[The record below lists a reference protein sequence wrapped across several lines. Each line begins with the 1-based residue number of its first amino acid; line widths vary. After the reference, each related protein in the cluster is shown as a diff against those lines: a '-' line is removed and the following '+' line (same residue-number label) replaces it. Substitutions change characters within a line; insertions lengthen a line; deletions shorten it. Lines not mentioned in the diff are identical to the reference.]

1 MKQQNRHFTTGGFVR
16 SLFKNKLRM
25 GAILAVILVVA
36 VLYKYSSVN
45 AESIYDR
52 YYTSYDLGTMRGNG
66 TMDTLQEAYK
76 LEEAF
81 KNKNWS
87 KVATLYNEESAR
99 SAKYY
104 FLAGMADLEL
114 HQYQV
119 AVEQFEAVLSEN
131 AKNHNTYFKDEAE
144 YFLAFGYLMN
154 NESGKAIRL
163 LANIRQNKEH
173 QYYPMANQISGID
186 MKILGLKSK

>member
-1 MKQQNRHFTTGGFVR
+1 MKQQTKHFMTDRFVR
-16 SLFKNKLRM
+16 SIFKSKLRM
-25 GAILAVILVVA
+25 GVILAVILAVA
-36 VLYKYSSVN
+36 ILYKYSSVN
-45 AESIYDR
+45 AKTIYDR

-66 TMDTLQEAYK
+66 TSDTLQEAYR
-76 LEEAF
+76 LEEAY

-87 KVATLYNEESAR
+87 KVASLYNQESAR
-99 SAKYY
+99 TAKYY

-131 AKNHNTYFKDEAE
+131 EKNHNTYFKDEAE

-154 NESGKAIRL
+154 NESGKAVRL

-173 QYYPMANQISGID
+173 QYYPMANQISGVD
-186 MKILGLKSK
+186 MKILGLKSR

>member
-1 MKQQNRHFTTGGFVR
+1 MKQQTKHFMNDRFVR
-16 SLFKNKLRM
+16 SFFKSKLRM
-25 GAILAVILVVA
+25 GVILAVILAVA
-36 VLYKYSSVN
+36 VLYKFSSVN
-45 AESIYDR
+45 AKTIYDR

-66 TMDTLQEAYK
+66 TSDTLQEAYR
-76 LEEAF
+76 LEEAY

-87 KVATLYNEESAR
+87 KVASLYNQESAR
-99 SAKYY
+99 TAKYY

-131 AKNHNTYFKDEAE
+131 EKNHNTYFKDEAE

-154 NESGKAIRL
+154 NESGKAVRL

-173 QYYPMANQISGID
+173 QYYPMANQISGVD
-186 MKILGLKSK
+186 MKILGLKSR